1 MKIAINGEII
11 DTKDIYKIG
20 EIYEDYDNILVFK
33 VYLFNNHTIEV
44 SLILPI
50 DYHNYSGIISRKE
63 TPYNGIIMSD
73 ATMDD
78 FRKMPEY
85 IEAHTR
91 ISNLRNEI
99 IKIWSENQSEIPQFN
114 LE

>member
-11 DTKDIYKIG
+11 DTKDIYKISDVNV
-20 EIYEDYDNILVFK
+20 EYNFSRPHFK
-33 VYLFNNHTIEV
+33 FTMQLFNNIPIVVHNAADIFLDGTFTLKTESFKILKEKATKQDLIEH
-44 SLILPI
+44 PI
-50 DYHNYSGIISRKE
+50 YV
-63 TPYNGIIMSD
+63 D
-73 ATMDD
+73 A
-78 FRKMPEY
+78 FNK
-85 IEAHTR
+85 